1 MRKNDNSGGKGIN
14 KCLLKM
20 GEKKKK
26 EFELFT
32 LEQIF
37 AGTMLAVSFQAGT
50 YFCKWLEK

>member
-1 MRKNDNSGGKGIN
+1 
-14 KCLLKM
+14 M

-32 LEQIF
+32 LEQIL
-37 AGTMLAVSFQAGT
+37 AGRMFAVSFQAGT